1 MSWFATFIKSTTF
14 AAKVSFCKKNTF
26 ERSRGIFRETY
37 FWAFQKKSSIKK
49 RFQTQKRPK
58 CLFCSVFPKLGGES
72 WAVAAAAAAAAA
84 MFETHFWVDW
94 KLQLW
99 VCCLRQS
106 PACCLLSEPA
116 SQNFF
121 SFSLKKLYL
130 LCFRLLKSLFV
141 FFTSNLYNDSLSY
154 TNMSH
159 FKAFWY
165 IIASSKHLESQ
176 SHTRMLIIHF
186 VG

>member
-14 AAKVSFCKKNTF
+14 AAKVSFCKKTRLSGHVAF
-26 ERSRGIFRETY
+26 SEKHIFGP
-37 FWAFQKKSSIKK
+37 FKKNHPSKK
-49 RFQTQKRPK
+49 GFKPKKRPK

-72 WAVAAAAAAAAA
+72 WAVAAAAAAAA

-130 LCFRLLKSLFV
+130 LYFQLLQSLFV
-141 FFTSNLYNDSLSY
+141 FFTSNHYNDSLSY

-165 IIASSKHLESQ
+165 IIASSKHLESK